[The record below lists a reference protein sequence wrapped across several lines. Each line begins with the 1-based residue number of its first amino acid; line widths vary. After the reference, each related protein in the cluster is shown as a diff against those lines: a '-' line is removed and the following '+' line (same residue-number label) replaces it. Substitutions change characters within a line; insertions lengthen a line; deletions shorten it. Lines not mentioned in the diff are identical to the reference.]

1 MNHQLTTARLALT
14 PAGAADLATV
24 LAHWRDAHVRR
35 FLFDDELL
43 AEAEVTDILTASES
57 DFATHGYGLWLAR
70 DQGALIGT
78 VGLRPLDD
86 LGIEV
91 TYSLDPSAWGLGYA
105 TEMAGA
111 VIDHAFTKVGLTEVL
126 AEIDEGN
133 IGSRRVV
140 EKLGMVPFA
149 TVPGVLGAMIR
160 YRLRK

>member
-1 MNHQLTTARLALT
+1 MPHQLTTARLALT
-14 PAGAADLATV
+14 PAGPADLATV
-24 LAHWRDAHVRR
+24 LAHWRDENVRR

-43 AEAEVTDILTASES
+43 AEAEVAAILAASEA
-57 DFATHGYGLWLAR
+57 DFAARGYGLWLVR
-70 DQGALIGT
+70 DQGALVGT

-105 TEMAGA
+105 TEMAHV
-111 VIDHAFTKVGLTEVL
+111 VIDHAFTTVGLTEVL

-133 IGSRRVV
+133 VGSRRVV

-149 TVPGVLGAMIR
+149 TVPGVLGPMIR
-160 YRLRK
+160 YRLAK